1 MEVDDLLQIPTSS
14 GWQAYCHDFTFWL
27 ISAELQTTASGG
39 IYVAQ
44 TANFLCD
51 WTSSARRMSLFR
63 SAREYDPSKLRAGFV
78 EETLGRLCRIDFHA
92 HQRVAGRRPGFLQ
105 KTWARRHRGFYRQ
118 RIGDLT
124 GIARRRGQGRFHQR
138 RPHGGRHRCR
148 RRHGDFGWNDPYTS
162 LSALGDAPD
171 TPARGFERQES
182 RHQHLR
188 FRQPSGG
195 RSGAAAARPGYG
207 ARQNR
212 DLAGGNAAGASRGP
226 GHRQNR
232 GDAFGAWF
240 WPGRARTRDSR

>member
-1 MEVDDLLQIPTSS
+1 MLPKRRIFSVTGRAARVACLCFVLLASMILPSFAQDSS
-14 GWQAYCHDFTFWL
+14 KKLLVAY
-27 ISAELQTTASGG
+27 
-39 IYVAQ
+39 
-44 TANFLCD
+44 
-51 WTSSARRMSLFR
+51 
-63 SAREYDPSKLRAGFV
+63 AG
-78 EETLGRLCRIDFHA
+78 IDFHA

-105 KTWARRHRGFYRQ
+105 KTWARRHLGFYRQ

-232 GDAFGAWF
+232 GDAFGAGF